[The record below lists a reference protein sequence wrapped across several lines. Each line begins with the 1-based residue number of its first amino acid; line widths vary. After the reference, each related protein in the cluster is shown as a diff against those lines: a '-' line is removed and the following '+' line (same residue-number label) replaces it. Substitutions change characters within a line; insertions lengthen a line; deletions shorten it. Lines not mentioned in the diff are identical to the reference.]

1 MKFLIPIMEK
11 IGVIG
16 DYPKG
21 TNVMGPDNKD
31 KVQPTGDL
39 ANPYL
44 HNTQKVSDM
53 GQNKKFYF
61 PTSNPPKGETNM
73 RGEGNQLAA
82 IPGGIVGGKV
92 GPRPLSDSN
101 RKYLPKFEKKSSA
114 LQYGFL
120 DEFNKIKG
128 S

>member
-11 IGVIG
+11 LGVIG

-21 TNVMGPDNKD
+21 TNVMGPINED
-31 KVQPTGDL
+31 KVQPVGDL
-39 ANPYL
+39 NNPYM
-44 HNTQKVSDM
+44 HNTQKAS
-53 GQNKKFYF
+53 GGSSKR
-61 PTSNPPKGETNM
+61 ETNM

-114 LQYGFL
+114 LEFGFL

>member
-21 TNVMGPDNKD
+21 TNIMGPDNKD
-31 KVQPTGDL
+31 KAQPTGDL
-39 ANPYL
+39 ANPYF
-44 HNTQKVSDM
+44 HNTQKESDM
-53 GQNKKFYF
+53 GGPSKR
-61 PTSNPPKGETNM
+61 ETNM
-73 RGEGNQLAA
+73 RGEGNQSAA

-101 RKYLPKFEKKSSA
+101 RKYMPKFEKKSSA
-114 LQYGFL
+114 LEYGFL